1 MRVTL
6 VISNLQLGGA
16 ERMLAFIAN
25 YLAENGWKVTVV
37 TFTEKKDQFKLC
49 ANVRRLSA
57 LVPSS
62 GVGMIS
68 RLREAVLRHTKLR
81 SVILNSK
88 PEVVITF
95 LDECNVRV
103 LMALFGSGVPVIA
116 AERND
121 PHYQKL
127 PFPWSTLR
135 RLFYP
140 AAAAL
145 AIQTQ
150 SASLYFS
157 ARVRAR
163 TRIIPNPVPPSK
175 VMLPFGTM
183 NSGAREQKR
192 IVGLGR
198 LAWQKGFDLLIEAF
212 SQIAAAHPEWTLI
225 IYGEGERRNAL
236 ESLVRTKSLESR
248 VILPGAV
255 QQVPTVL
262 SEASV
267 FVLSSRYEGFPNAL
281 CEAMACGLPVISFD
295 CPSGP
300 NEIIRHNIDGILVKA
315 GDIEALAKALD
326 TLIRDNNLRRSLA
339 VRATEITK
347 RFEVKKI
354 MNMWEELLRS
364 VV

>member
-1 MRVTL
+1 
-6 VISNLQLGGA
+6 
-16 ERMLAFIAN
+16 
-25 YLAENGWKVTVV
+25 
-37 TFTEKKDQFKLC
+37 
-49 ANVRRLSA
+49 
-57 LVPSS
+57 
-62 GVGMIS
+62 
-68 RLREAVLRHTKLR
+68 
-81 SVILNSK
+81 
-88 PEVVITF
+88 
-95 LDECNVRV
+95 
-103 LMALFGSGVPVIA
+103 
-116 AERND
+116 
-121 PHYQKL
+121 
-127 PFPWSTLR
+127 
-135 RLFYP
+135 
-140 AAAAL
+140 
-145 AIQTQ
+145 
-150 SASLYFS
+150 
-157 ARVRAR
+157 
-163 TRIIPNPVPPSK
+163 
-175 VMLPFGTM
+175 M
-183 NSGAREQKR
+183 NFGAREQKR

-248 VILPGAV
+248 VFLPGAV
-255 QQVPTVL
+255 QQVPAVL